1 MLAAV
6 PSGAAAHSF
15 ESGADLYAQFVEGA
29 GVVVTYPAVFLPLLA
44 LGLLLTLWQPEGM
57 VRAWPWFLG
66 GQVAGIFVA
75 PFVGEWILP
84 VMMGAGVV
92 VASLA
97 ALLPRPMPAVTLPA
111 AALLGVLTLSI
122 GLEGHA
128 LFELPV
134 LIHLGLIFGANAAVA
149 LAAGISRLALDRVEA
164 EWMRISV
171 RVAASWIAAMLMLI
185 LAFTLRGGGA

>member
-1 MLAAV
+1 M